1 MISIKQV
8 NSLYIILAS
17 FVVALII
24 ILMIYDSN
32 LTTLENKI
40 SATANPNAEQPQVS
54 NESAM
59 QMMESIQTLMKALAE
74 DPDNYNLNVQAANAN
89 FDISRFDK
97 AAYYY
102 NKALSLHDHDA
113 NVEIDLGVCY
123 FNLGK
128 MDSALIYMKSA
139 IDKNPQHKQG
149 LYNIGVVYFNIGQKE
164 KAVEFWKKL
173 VELYPESN
181 EGITAKNFINE
192 VEKQNSG
199 I

>member
-89 FDISRFDK
+89 FDISRFDIRTGLSVPDRLRSRSSWACSGLPRPWP
-97 AAYYY
+97 AA
-102 NKALSLHDHDA
+102 
-113 NVEIDLGVCY
+113 
-123 FNLGK
+123 
-128 MDSALIYMKSA
+128 
-139 IDKNPQHKQG
+139 
-149 LYNIGVVYFNIGQKE
+149 
-164 KAVEFWKKL
+164 
-173 VELYPESN
+173 
-181 EGITAKNFINE
+181 
-192 VEKQNSG
+192 
-199 I
+199 